1 MPNNIPNTDIVTKL
15 AVETVINLCK
25 FLETFYNSKFATSNN
40 PSSMYQKTT
49 PKCSQRLLP
58 VKIKLQ
64 GMIIIY
70 NWTRLC
76 TLLHKP

>member
-40 PSSMYQKTT
+40 PSSMYQKQ
-49 PKCSQRLLP
+49 PQNVPNGYYLL
-58 VKIKLQ
+58 K
-64 GMIIIY
+64 
-70 NWTRLC
+70 
-76 TLLHKP
+76 